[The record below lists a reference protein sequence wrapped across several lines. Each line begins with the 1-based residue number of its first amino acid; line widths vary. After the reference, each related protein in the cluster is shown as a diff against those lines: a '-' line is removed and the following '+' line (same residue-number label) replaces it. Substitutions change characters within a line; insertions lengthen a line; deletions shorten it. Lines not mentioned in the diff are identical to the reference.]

1 MPNPARKFSPHNV
14 FVTYSSTTLSVL
26 ESCKYEKVNCL
37 EAWNFQSDFKVKIH
51 PKNRADNQ
59 GASAAM
65 GGAWAGEIYSFA
77 LEFEGFRASDT
88 VTCK

>member
-1 MPNPARKFSPHNV
+1 LKR
-14 FVTYSSTTLSVL
+14 
-26 ESCKYEKVNCL
+26 E
-37 EAWNFQSDFKVKIH
+37 NFQSDFKAKIH

-65 GGAWAGEIYSFA
+65 GGARAGEIYSFA